1 MTRKFFLIFLLIW
14 TMTDSFAERQ
24 RIALNDSWEF
34 YPALHVGSQKPLP
47 TAVSLPHTWNNT
59 DVLHST
65 DYLRTTMWYK
75 RTIHIDKQTA
85 NAKRIFLYF
94 HGVNSMATVYV
105 NKNMAGEHKG
115 GYTAFCLEITP
126 YIKYG
131 ENILEILVSN
141 AFRTDIAPVTGDFN
155 VFGGIHRPVE
165 LIITDKNCISPLD
178 YASSGVYLK
187 QSNVTDKNADLEIIT
202 KLSVTDMAHDLRV
215 RSIVTDAGADTLAI
229 LETAPDN
236 WFECRQ
242 TLSIENPTL
251 WDGRKNPY
259 MYNVLVH
266 LIQDNKIIDEVIQK
280 TGFRYFNIDKSE
292 GFFLNGEYLDLYGF
306 GKHEDIEGKG
316 SAMSKEDITGDFEII
331 EESGATAVRMTHYP
345 HSDIAYDICDSLG
358 LIVWTEIPNVGPGGF
373 LGPGYFP
380 TMEFQEHLKTV
391 LKEMIRQKYNHPSVI
406 FWGLFNEL
414 NFNYD
419 CPVAFMNGLN
429 IIAKQEDPSR
439 KTAFATFIQ
448 DTLFDSTA
456 DLIAYNKYYGWYQG
470 HARDYGK
477 FLDDVHALHEKPIG
491 ISEYG
496 AGGSINH
503 HDNPSEKPK
512 SGGKWHPEEYQA
524 WCHEHVW
531 EQMHDRKFVW
541 CKFIWN
547 FADFSSSVKN
557 EGDRFGINDKGLVTY
572 DRKVRKDAFYF
583 YKANWNP
590 EPMLHITSKRDS
602 LKSSVSDIKVYTNL
616 KEAVLYVNSNKISKK
631 SRDELCRIHWSD
643 IPLEKG
649 ENYIVVEGKTN
660 GKKYVDSCKWY
671 VQ

>member
-1 MTRKFFLIFLLIW
+1 MVTR
-14 TMTDSFAERQ
+14 S
-24 RIALNDSWEF
+24 IARAPGRGGNGGRNVD
-34 YPALHVGSQKPLP
+34 G
-47 TAVSLPHTWNNT
+47 
-59 DVLHST
+59 
-65 DYLRTTMWYK
+65 
-75 RTIHIDKQTA
+75 QTA
-85 NAKRIFLYF
+85 DNKRIFLYF

-115 GYTAFCLEITP
+115 GYTAFCIEITP
-126 YIKYG
+126 YIKCG
-131 ENILEILVSN
+131 ENILEVLVSN

-155 VFGGIHRPVE
+155 IFGGIHRPVE

-236 WFECRQ
+236 YFECRQ

-259 MYNVLVH
+259 MYNFH
-266 LIQDNKIIDEVIQK
+266 ISLIQDDRIIDEVIQK
-280 TGFRYFNIDKSE
+280 TGFRYFNIDKSD
-292 GFFLNGEYLDLYGF
+292 GFSLNGEYLDLYGF

-373 LGPGYFP
+373 FGPGYFP
-380 TMEFQEHLKTV
+380 TAEYQEHLRTV

-419 CPVAFMNGLN
+419 SPVDFMNELN
-429 IIAKQEDPSR
+429 MIAKQEDPSR
-439 KTAFATFIQ
+439 KTVFATFIQ
-448 DTLFDSTA
+448 DTLFDNTA
-456 DLIAYNKYYGWYQG
+456 DLIAYNKYFGWYQG
-470 HARDYGK
+470 QAQDYGK
-477 FLDDVHALHEKPIG
+477 FLDYVRSLHDKPVG

-496 AGGSINH
+496 AGGSIKH
-503 HDNPSEKPK
+503 HDNPSEKPN

-524 WCHEHVW
+524 WCHEQVW
-531 EQMHDRKFVW
+531 EQMSDRKFVW

-547 FADFSSSVKN
+547 FADFSSSVKD

-572 DRKVRKDAFYF
+572 DRKVRKDAFFF

>member
-1 MTRKFFLIFLLIW
+1 MTRKFFLISLLIW
-14 TMTDSFAERQ
+14 IMTDSFAGRQ
-24 RIALNDSWEF
+24 RIPLNDNWEF
-34 YPALHVGSQKPLP
+34 YPALHVGSKKPLP
-47 TAVSLPHTWNNT
+47 TAVSLPHTWNNA

-75 RTIHIDKQTA
+75 RTLNVDGQTA
-85 NAKRIFLYF
+85 DNKRIFLYF

-115 GYTAFCLEITP
+115 GYTAFCIEITP
-126 YIKYG
+126 YIKCG
-131 ENILEILVSN
+131 ENILEVLVSN

-155 VFGGIHRPVE
+155 IFGGIHRPVE

-236 WFECRQ
+236 YFECRQ

-259 MYNVLVH
+259 MYNFH
-266 LIQDNKIIDEVIQK
+266 ISLIQDDRIIDEVIQK
-280 TGFRYFNIDKSE
+280 TGFRYFNIDKSD
-292 GFFLNGEYLDLYGF
+292 GFSLNGEYLDLYGF

-373 LGPGYFP
+373 FGPGYFP
-380 TMEFQEHLKTV
+380 TAEYQEHLRTV

-419 CPVAFMNGLN
+419 SPVDFMNELN
-429 IIAKQEDPSR
+429 MIAKQEDPSR
-439 KTAFATFIQ
+439 KTVFATFIQ
-448 DTLFDSTA
+448 DTLFDNTA
-456 DLIAYNKYYGWYQG
+456 DLIAYNKYFGWYQG
-470 HARDYGK
+470 QAQDYGK
-477 FLDDVHALHEKPIG
+477 FLDDVRSLHDKPVG

-496 AGGSINH
+496 AGGSIKH
-503 HDNPSEKPK
+503 HDNPSEKPN

-524 WCHEHVW
+524 WCHEQVW
-531 EQMHDRKFVW
+531 EQMSDRKFVW

-547 FADFSSSVKN
+547 FADFSSSVKD
-557 EGDRFGINDKGLVTY
+557 EGDRFGINDKGLVSY
-572 DRKVRKDAFYF
+572 DRKVKKDAFYF
-583 YKANWNP
+583 YKANWNTAP
-590 EPMLHITSKRDS
+590 VLHITSKRDS

-616 KEAVLYVNSNKISKK
+616 KEAVLYVNGNKISKK
-631 SRDELCRIHWSD
+631 DSDELCRIIWNG

-649 ENYIVVEGKTN
+649 ENNIVVEGISH
-660 GKKYVDSCKWY
+660 GIKYIDSCKWY
-671 VQ
+671 VR

>member
-75 RTIHIDKQTA
+75 RTIHIDEQTA

-242 TLSIENPTL
+242 ALSIGNPTL
-251 WDGRKNPY
+251 WNGRKNPY
-259 MYNVLVH
+259 MYNVRVH
-266 LIQDNKIIDEVIQK
+266 LIQDNKIIDEVVQK

-316 SAMSKEDITGDFEII
+316 SAMSKEDIAGDFEII

-380 TMEFQEHLKTV
+380 TAEFQEHLKTV
-391 LKEMIRQKYNHPSVI
+391 LKEMIRQKYNHPSII

-419 CPVAFMNGLN
+419 SPVAFMNELN
-429 IIAKQEDPSR
+429 MIAKQEDPSR
-439 KTAFATFIQ
+439 KTVFATFIQ
-448 DTLFDSTA
+448 DTLFDNTS

-470 HARDYGK
+470 YARDYGK
-477 FLDDVHALHEKPIG
+477 FLDDIHDLHEKPVG

-496 AGGSINH
+496 AGGSILQ
-503 HDNPSEKPK
+503 HDSPSKKPV

-524 WCHEHVW
+524 WCHEQVW
-531 EQMHDRKFVW
+531 EQMCDRKFVW

-547 FADFSSSVKN
+547 FADFSSSVKD

-572 DRKVRKDAFYF
+572 DRKVKKDAFYF
-583 YKANWNP
+583 YKANWNTAP
-590 EPMLHITSKRDS
+590 VLHITSKRDS

>member
-1 MTRKFFLIFLLIW
+1 MTRKFFLIFLLIGI
-14 TMTDSFAERQ
+14 MTDSFAERQ

-59 DVLHST
+59 DVLQHSN
-65 DYLRTTMWYK
+65 YLRTTMWYR
-75 RTIHIDKQTA
+75 RTLRIDEQTA
-85 NAKRIFLYF
+85 DAKRIFLYF

-105 NKNMAGEHKG
+105 NKNLSGEHKG

-126 YIKYG
+126 YIKG
-131 ENILEILVSN
+131 GDNTIEVLVSN

-155 VFGGIHRPVE
+155 IFGGIHRPVE
-165 LIITDKNCISPLD
+165 LIVTDRNCISPLD

-236 WFECRQ
+236 YFECRQ

-358 LIVWTEIPNVGPGGF
+358 LVVWTEIPNVGPGGF

-380 TMEFQEHLKTV
+380 TAEFHEHLRTV

-419 CPVAFMNGLN
+419 CPVAFMNELN
-429 IIAKQEDPSR
+429 TIAKQEDPSR

-456 DLIAYNKYYGWYQG
+456 DLIAYNKYFGWYQG
-470 HARDYGK
+470 QAQDYGK
-477 FLDDVHALHEKPIG
+477 FLDDVQDLHDKPVG

-496 AGGSINH
+496 AGGSIKH
-503 HDNPSEKPK
+503 HDNPSKKPK

-531 EQMHDRKFVW
+531 EEMSKRDFVW

-547 FADFSSSVKN
+547 FADFSSSVKD

-590 EPMLHITSKRDS
+590 EPMLHITAKRDS
-602 LKSSVSDIKVYTNL
+602 IKSPVSDIKVYTNL
-616 KEAVLYVNSNKISKK
+616 KEAVLYVNGEKISKK
-631 SRDELCRIHWSD
+631 SSDGLCRIHWNG

-649 ENYIVVEGKTN
+649 ENSIVVEGKAN
-660 GKKYVDSCKWY
+660 GKKYADSCKWH
-671 VQ
+671 VR